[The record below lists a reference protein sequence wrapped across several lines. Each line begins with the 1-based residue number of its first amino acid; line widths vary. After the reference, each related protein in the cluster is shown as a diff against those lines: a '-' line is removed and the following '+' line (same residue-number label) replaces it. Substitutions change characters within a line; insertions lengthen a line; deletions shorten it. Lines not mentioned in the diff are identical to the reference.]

1 MARTTRQRAEILEAL
16 EHASTPVS
24 AQDLFVALR
33 GDGASISL
41 ATVYRQLQRLA
52 EEGVADRLHRDSGE
66 HAFRDIEHR
75 ADSAACASAAH
86 RSRSLAGAYDGAAVA
101 ARPARRRTDS
111 VARASRRTASCSSS
125 GESNGND
132 RRMLV
137 RPVACAVAAAPG
149 MYVIPWRSASERRSC
164 SSMRR
169 LSVTQTWWP
178 PTGCAAVYS
187 PPRCVARASS
197 RASRRSR

>member
-66 HAFRDIEHR
+66 LAFRLCGTGHHHHLVCRECGRTEEVRDCRLDHWASEIAREHGFSDIEHR
-75 ADSAACASAAH
+75 ADFSGLCERCAS
-86 RSRSLAGAYDGAAVA
+86 
-101 ARPARRRTDS
+101 
-111 VARASRRTASCSSS
+111 
-125 GESNGND
+125 
-132 RRMLV
+132 
-137 RPVACAVAAAPG
+137 
-149 MYVIPWRSASERRSC
+149 
-164 SSMRR
+164 
-169 LSVTQTWWP
+169 
-178 PTGCAAVYS
+178 
-187 PPRCVARASS
+187 
-197 RASRRSR
+197 